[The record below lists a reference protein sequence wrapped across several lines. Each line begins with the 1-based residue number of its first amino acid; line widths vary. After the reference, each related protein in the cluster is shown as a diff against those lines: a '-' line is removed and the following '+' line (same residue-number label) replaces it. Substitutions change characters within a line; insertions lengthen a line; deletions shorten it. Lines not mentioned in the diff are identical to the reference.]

1 MRKFS
6 HLILTLVICSVINV
20 QLISAQFIFDKETKA
35 DKSINAI
42 INTTSEFAFPG
53 TLIKTNPAVITTDR
67 SLSCKNSLY
76 CRQLQI
82 ITQAEIEEELELEN
96 WMTELN
102 DGSWVTDTE
111 ECMQMENWMFNPCKW
126 IDAD

>member
-1 MRKFS
+1 MRKLN
-6 HLILTLVICSVINV
+6 HHILTLVICSVINV

-42 INTTSEFAFPG
+42 INTTSEFAFLG

-67 SLSCKNSLY
+67 SLSCKQSLY
-76 CRQLQI
+76 PKHLRTI
-82 ITQAEIEEELELEN
+82 AHVDIEEELELEK

-102 DGSWVTDTE
+102 DDFWATHTE
-111 ECMQMENWMFNPCKW
+111 ESMQLENWMFNPCQW
-126 IDAD
+126 LCAN